1 MKILL
6 KFKIKLSY
14 NNKNEIF
21 YVKEFRTLKKYIS
34 VYYGIPVQNQEL
46 YLNGIEK
53 IYESPSKNINYIFLE
68 NITDFQMV

>member
-1 MKILL
+1 M
-6 KFKIKLSY
+6 
-14 NNKNEIF
+14 EIF

-53 IYESPSKNINYIFLE
+53 IYESPWNESYSELLLKKEKNFIWCENINKI
-68 NITDFQMV
+68 Q